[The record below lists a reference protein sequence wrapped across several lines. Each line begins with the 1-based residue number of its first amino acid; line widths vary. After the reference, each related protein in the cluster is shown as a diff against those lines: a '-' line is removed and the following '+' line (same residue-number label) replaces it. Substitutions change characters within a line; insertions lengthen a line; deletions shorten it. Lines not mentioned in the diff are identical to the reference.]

1 MVITENYNVDP
12 DTGIGTF
19 TKVKE
24 KKPPKNKTTVRKPK
38 GYRSDDSKYD
48 GGGHNT
54 ANLPKA

>member
-1 MVITENYNVDP
+1 MVKFEKYVVDP
-12 DTGIGTF
+12 KTGNGTIKEV
-19 TKVKE
+19 KVARDA
-24 KKPPKNKTTVRKPK
+24 KTTVRKPK

>member
-1 MVITENYNVDP
+1 MTNSVNE
-12 DTGIGTF
+12 
-19 TKVKE
+19 E

-38 GYRSDDSKYD
+38 GRGSDDSKYD